1 MYNILNTIQTTLL
14 PIEQIEWDQ
23 QHEWPYTEIGK
34 LITTDHVIDIN
45 SGCGLLGIFLV
56 YYNYCKTATLYEV
69 DDCKRLYAR
78 DLVNL
83 LNLND
88 KITICDEMYTG
99 NEQLTNTTISS
110 TRFGSLIEFENL
122 IGNNKAI
129 TLRRTAEVEPLF
141 SRDGQKVWNG
151 KIIQRSDGFELEVL
165 TR

>member
-1 MYNILNTIQTTLL
+1 MYNYLNTIETTLL
-14 PIEQIEWDQ
+14 PIEPIEWEQ

-34 LITTDHVIDIN
+34 RITTDHVLDVG

-56 YYNYCKTATLYEV
+56 YYNYCKTVTLYEV
-69 DDCKRLYAR
+69 EDSRLLYAR
-78 DLVNL
+78 ALVDL

-88 KITICDEMYTG
+88 KVTIHDVMYTG

-110 TRFGSLIEFENL
+110 TRFGSLIEFEKL

-141 SRDGQKVWNG
+141 TREGSKIWHGE
-151 KIIQRSDGFELEVL
+151 IIQRLDGFELEVL

>member
-14 PIEQIEWDQ
+14 PIEPIEWEQ

-34 LITTDHVIDIN
+34 RITTDHVLDVG

-56 YYNYCKTATLYEV
+56 YYNYCKTVTLYEV
-69 DDCKRLYAR
+69 DDCRLLYAR

-88 KITICDEMYTG
+88 KITIHDAMYTG
-99 NEQLTNTTISS
+99 NEQLANTTISS
-110 TRFGSLIEFENL
+110 TRFGSLNEFENL
-122 IGNNKAI
+122 IGSNKAI

-141 SRDGQKVWNG
+141 NRFSTRVWKG
-151 KIIQRSDGFELEVL
+151 EIIQRSDGFELEVL